1 MKSDNSLKVSYSKVL
16 QTSMNVS
23 VSSSGANMDYHQSQH
38 HNHHQSATTTPKTSR
53 QITSSSQGRRSQTNQ
68 NLNTYN
74 RQNKVIINFFR
85 VETNYNH

>member
-23 VSSSGANMDYHQSQH
+23 VSSGSGANMDYHQSQHH

-53 QITSSSQGRRSQTNQ
+53 QITNQGRRSQTNQ

-74 RQNKVIINFFR
+74 RQKVIIYFVR
-85 VETNYNH
+85 IQTN